1 MIGTELLKGQ
11 GLGNQLFC
19 YVVTRCLAQR
29 NGYDFSI
36 LGREILGNDRY
47 SQKGLYFMDMDLG
60 LSSEKK
66 DYENCYQEKEDRL
79 FLPNSYH
86 DLTHGVYVAGT
97 DEVLMQIPDKTL
109 ICGNMQSQDYFRE
122 YKEEMKDWLR
132 VKPEYD
138 SYEYSR
144 ENLCILNIRGG
155 EYTSSP
161 ELYLQ
166 KSYWIHA
173 MRQMKKVRADM
184 EFLIVTD
191 DVEAAVKL
199 LPGIKALHGSLHED
213 YVRIK
218 NACYLILSN
227 SSFAF
232 FPAYTST
239 TLKLAIAPKYWA
251 RYNVSNGYWSGEQN
265 IYDEFMYMDRKG
277 RLYTAGECKEELEE
291 YKKASRCFCRLNI
304 KPTGFKLWLYKLLS
318 KAYYGRCYLIKIG
331 RGVIRRLRRY
341 VGFKSCRNEDENG

>member
-1 MIGTELLKGQ
+1 MLGTELLKGQ
-11 GLGNQLFC
+11 GFGNQLFC
-19 YVVTRCLAQR
+19 YVTTRCIARR

-36 LGREILGNDRY
+36 LGRDILGNDRY
-47 SQKGLYFMDMDLG
+47 SQKGLYFMDLDMG
-60 LSSEKK
+60 KISVKE
-66 DYENCYQEKEDRL
+66 DYESRYQEKEDRL
-79 FLPNSYH
+79 FLPNSRH
-86 DLTHGVYVAGT
+86 DLTHGAYVAGT
-97 DEVLMQIPDKTL
+97 DETLMQIPDNVL
-109 ICGNMQSQDYFRE
+109 IGGNMQSQDYFRE
-122 YKEEMKDWLR
+122 YKEEIKEWLR

-144 ENLCILNIRGG
+144 ENLCILNVRGG

-161 ELYLQ
+161 ELYLY

-173 MRQMKKVRADM
+173 MRQMKKVREDM

-191 DVEAAVKL
+191 DVEAAEKL

-213 YVRIK
+213 YVRLK

-251 RYNVSNGYWSGEQN
+251 RHNVSDGYWSGEQN
-265 IYDEFMYMDRKG
+265 IYDEFTYMDRRG
-277 RLYTAGECKEELEE
+277 RLYTAEECREELAA
-291 YKKASRCFCRLNI
+291 YKKNARRFRHLNE
-304 KPTGFKLWLYKLLS
+304 KPEGFKLWRYKLWS
-318 KAYYGRCYLIKIG
+318 RTYYGWCYLKKAG
-331 RGVIRRLRRY
+331 RGVIRRLRRHT
-341 VGFKSCRNEDENG
+341 GAKGSAEERENG